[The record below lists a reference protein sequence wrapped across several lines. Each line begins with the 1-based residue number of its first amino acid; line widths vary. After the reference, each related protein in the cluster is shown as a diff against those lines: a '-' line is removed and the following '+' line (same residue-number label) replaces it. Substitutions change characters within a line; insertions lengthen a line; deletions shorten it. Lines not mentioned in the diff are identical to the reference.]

1 MLTKLHL
8 SNFRSYTDKL
18 IELSPEL
25 TVVVGPNAA
34 GKTNI
39 LEAISLLS
47 TGTSFRA
54 ELSREMIREGEELSR
69 VKGIVEQ
76 RKPSFA
82 KASEDTQKIELEV
95 LVTTGIVQGQ
105 KAPFKKLIVDRLG
118 KHLTTFIGHLPTVIF
133 WPEDLALVIG
143 SPSGRRRYLDRIL
156 SQADRSYR
164 RAIAAYEKALRVRN
178 RLLKYIKKGEYIEED
193 QMTYW
198 NNVLVECATVI
209 TPLRRDLLKF
219 INTIVIPEEDH
230 LSFQVEY
237 DHSVLSHERLQKY
250 YVEERAAGV
259 TLVGPHRDDF
269 FILMS
274 ERKGKSKDLNRF
286 GSRGE
291 QRLGVLW
298 LKLAE
303 LAYLEK
309 MNGSRPLL
317 LLDDIFSELDENHRR
332 LIHSIL
338 KDQQTIMTTTDKQY
352 VRSSKK
358 INSLIHEL

>member
-8 SNFRSYTDKL
+8 SNFRSYNDKL
-18 IELSPEL
+18 IELSPNL

-54 ELSREMIREGEELSR
+54 ELSREMIQEGEELAR
-69 VKGIVEQ
+69 VKGIIVSSSSP
-76 RKPSFA
+76 KSLNSP
-82 KASEDTQKIELEV
+82 TPQKTELEV
-95 LVTTGIVQGQ
+95 FVTTGIVGGQ
-105 KAPFKKLIVDRLG
+105 KAPFKKLLVDRLG
-118 KHLTTFIGHLPTVIF
+118 RHLTTFVGNLPTVIF

-143 SPSGRRRYLDRIL
+143 SPSGRRRYLDRVL
-156 SQADRSYR
+156 SQTHREYR
-164 RAIAAYEKALRVRN
+164 RATGAYEKALRVRN

-198 NNVLVECATVI
+198 NGVLVECASVI
-209 TPLRRDLLKF
+209 TPLRKQLLDF
-219 INTIVIPEEDH
+219 INTVTIPEEDH

-237 DHSVLSHERLQKY
+237 DHSVMSAERLQKY
-250 YVEERAAGV
+250 FVEERAAGV

-298 LKLAE
+298 LKLSE

-309 MNGSRPLL
+309 INGTRPLL
-317 LLDDIFSELDENHRR
+317 LLDDIFSELDENHRK

-338 KDQQTIMTTTDKQY
+338 PHQQTIMTTTDIRFVNKNF
-352 VRSSKK
+352 K
-358 INSLIHEL
+358 SLEMIEL

>member
-1 MLTKLHL
+1 MLTKLYL
-8 SNFRSYTDKL
+8 SNFRSYDDKL
-18 IELSPEL
+18 IDLSPDL

-54 ELSREMIREGEELSR
+54 ELSREMIREGEELTR
-69 VKGIVEQ
+69 VKGIVSTPNSKTPQ
-76 RKPSFA
+76 TP
-82 KASEDTQKIELEV
+82 QKTELEV
-95 LVTTGIVQGQ
+95 LVTTGSVGGQ
-105 KAPFKKLIVDRLG
+105 KAPFKKLLVDRLG
-118 KHLTTFIGHLPTVIF
+118 RHLTTFVGHLPTVIF

-164 RAIAAYEKALRVRN
+164 RAIGAYEKALRIRN
-178 RLLKYIKKGEYIEED
+178 RLLKYIKKGEHIEED

-198 NNVLVECATVI
+198 NNVLVECAAVI
-209 TPLRRDLLKF
+209 TPLRKQLLEF
-219 INTIVIPEEDH
+219 INTVTIPEKDY

-237 DHSVLSHERLQKY
+237 DHSVMSHERLQKY

-269 FILMS
+269 FIQMR
-274 ERKGKSKDLNRF
+274 EKKGKAKDLNRF

-298 LKLAE
+298 LKLSE

-309 MNGSRPLL
+309 INGTRPLL
-317 LLDDIFSELDENHRR
+317 LLDDIFSELDENHRK

-338 KDQQTIMTTTDKQY
+338 KDQQTIMTTTDL
-352 VRSSKK
+352 RFIKK
-358 INSLIHEL
+358 DLKNLELITL